1 MCLFKDQSS
10 RVSVQSLSMDKIW
23 VTLIALWV
31 NLKYVAHGCIILNH
45 LIHRNHHSNHNHQ
58 IGPPTFGDNI
68 FNVVIWYRQSF
79 ISLILSFL
87 SCNCYLICIILYVRK
102 RKFDQL
108 QFFLSV
114 PTSVSD
120 SDNLSIWSQDEAHL
134 YFLFLQSCS
143 FIFYSVIWY
152 LPIKA
157 EWVYHGLRSGHRQP
171 RGAGGGVGVQ
181 WVFEKTFDNPKWGKV
196 KQMQAM

>member
-45 LIHRNHHSNHNHQ
+45 FIHRNYHSYHNHQ

-68 FNVVIWYRQSF
+68 FNVVIWYRPSF

-102 RKFDQL
+102 RK
-108 QFFLSV
+108 
-114 PTSVSD
+114 
-120 SDNLSIWSQDEAHL
+120 
-134 YFLFLQSCS
+134 
-143 FIFYSVIWY
+143 VIWY

-157 EWVYHGLRSGHRQP
+157 KWVYHGLQSGHRQP
-171 RGAGGGVGVQ
+171 RGERGGVRVQ
-181 WVFEKTFDNPKWGKV
+181 WVFEKTCDNPKWGKV